1 MIAIIAKRRRV
12 APSAQ
17 IHSDGASETD
27 RRMMARCAQLAREGV
42 AAGEYPFGSLI
53 ARGQTIISE
62 GVNHAVRE
70 RDDSRH
76 AEIVA
81 IAGARRT
88 LAKRSLRECTLY
100 STVEP
105 CAMCSFCIRTA
116 GIGRVVFALRSPV
129 MGGMSRW
136 DILQDQTLGRRLPC
150 LFDAAPEIVIGVHA
164 DEVQKGWSDW
174 NPVGWRAIKLLGLF
188 VKAQSQ

>member
-1 MIAIIAKRRRV
+1 MNA
-12 APSAQ
+12 
-17 IHSDGASETD
+17 GEMD
-27 RRMMARCAQLAREGV
+27 RRMMTRCAQLAWDGA

-53 ARGQTIISE
+53 ARGQTIIAE

-88 LAKRSLRECTLY
+88 LGKRSLRECTLY

-105 CAMCSFCIRTA
+105 CAMCAFCIRTA

-136 DILQDQTLGRRLPC
+136 DILQDQTLARRLPC
-150 LFDAAPEIVIGVHA
+150 LFGPAPEIVTGVHGE
-164 DEVQKGWSDW
+164 EVQKGWSNW
-174 NPVGWRAIKLLGLF
+174 NPLAWRAMKVLGLF
-188 VKAQSQ
+188 VKTQSQ